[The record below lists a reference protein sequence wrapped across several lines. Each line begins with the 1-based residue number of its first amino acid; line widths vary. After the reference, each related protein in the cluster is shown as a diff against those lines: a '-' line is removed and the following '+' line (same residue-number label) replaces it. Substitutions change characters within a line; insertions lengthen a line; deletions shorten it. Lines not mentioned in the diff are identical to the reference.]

1 MYSSFNPHTHAGCD
15 CIYNC
20 ACGYGYVSIHT
31 PTQGV
36 TELVKRIPSVKQF
49 QSTHPRRVWLRLI
62 LLLILVSRFQS
73 THPRRVWPSARSFL
87 IFIPGFN
94 PHTHAGC
101 DSCILSYWTNN
112 WCFNPHTHAGCDLN
126 LLLWMICL
134 MFQSTHPRRV
144 WPYNSTPST
153 SGVSFQSTHPRRVWR
168 LIRPILILIVSF
180 NPHTHAGCDLWTYYY
195 LWLWCCFNPHT
206 HAGCDKT
213 NQTSIDINR
222 VSIHTPTQG
231 VTMFIIKTG
240 IEYEFQSTHPRRVW
254 QSV

>member
-1 MYSSFNPHTHAGCD
+1 MNNASIHIHPRRVWRNRPPRLDAIRCFNPHTHAGCDFGDVLWHTMYSSFNPHTHAGCD

-49 QSTHPRRVWLRLI
+49 QSTHPRRVWLVH
-62 LLLILVSRFQS
+62 LVLEIPPYMFQS

-112 WCFNPHTHAGCDLN
+112 WCFNPHTHAGCDIVLVAC
-126 LLLWMICL
+126 LL
-134 MFQSTHPRRV
+134 
-144 WPYNSTPST
+144 
-153 SGVSFQSTHPRRVWR
+153 SG
-168 LIRPILILIVSF
+168 IRF
-180 NPHTHAGCDLWTYYY
+180 NPHTHAGCDLWLKPVL
-195 LWLWCCFNPHT
+195 LWL
-206 HAGCDKT
+206 
-213 NQTSIDINR
+213 
-222 VSIHTPTQG
+222 
-231 VTMFIIKTG
+231 ML
-240 IEYEFQSTHPRRVW
+240 FQSTHPRRVW
-254 QSV
+254 LYWRLV

>member
-49 QSTHPRRVWLRLI
+49 QSTHPRRVWLVH
-62 LLLILVSRFQS
+62 LVLEIPPYMFQS

-144 WPYNSTPST
+144 WHRARGLSSLWD
-153 SGVSFQSTHPRRVWR
+153 SFQSTHPRRVWPMAQAR
-168 LIRPILILIVSF
+168 
-180 NPHTHAGCDLWTYYY
+180 A
-195 LWLWCCFNPHT
+195 
-206 HAGCDKT
+206 AM
-213 NQTSIDINR
+213 INA

-231 VTMFIIKTG
+231 VTLLAMTIVLRLLVSIHTPTQG
-240 IEYEFQSTHPRRVW
+240 VTILAVGLM
-254 QSV
+254 